1 MLVWLAEHL
10 VKYYSGFNVFSY
22 LTFRAIVSL
31 LTALFISLWMGPRMI
46 AHLQK
51 LSFGQ
56 VVRNDGP
63 ESHFSKRGTPTMGGI
78 MILTAIVI
86 SVLLW
91 AYPSN
96 PYVWCVLVVLVGY
109 GVIGF
114 VDDYRKVVR
123 KDTKGLIARWKYF
136 WMSVIALG
144 VAFAL
149 YLAGKDTPA
158 TQLVVPFFKDV
169 MPQLG
174 LFYILLAYF
183 VIVGTGNAV
192 NLTDGLDGLAI
203 MPTVFV
209 AGGFALVA
217 WATGNMN
224 FASYLHIP
232 YLRHAGELVI
242 VCTAIVGAGLGFL
255 WFNTYPAQVFMGDVG
270 SLALGGALGIIA
282 VLLRQ
287 EFLLVIMGGVFVVET
302 LSVILQVG
310 SFKLRGQRIFRMA
323 PIHHHYELKGW
334 PEPRVIVRFWI
345 ISLMLVLIGL
355 ANAEGTLIMADY
367 QGKNVV
373 IIGLGLTGL
382 SCVDFFLARGVT
394 PRVMDTRMTPPGLD
408 KLPEAVERH
417 TGSLNDEWLMAADL
431 IVASPGIAL
440 AHPSLSA
447 AADAGIEIVG
457 DIELFCREA
466 QAPIVAITGSNGKS
480 TVTTLVGEMA
490 KAAGVNVGV
499 GGNIGLPALMLLDAE
514 CELYVL
520 ELSSFQLETT
530 SSLQA
535 VAATILNVTE
545 DHMDRYPFGLQQY
558 RAAKLRIY
566 ENAKVCVVNAD
577 DALTMPIRGADER
590 CVSFGVNMGDY
601 HLNHQQG
608 ETWLR
613 VKGEKVLNV
622 KEMKLS
628 GQHNYTNA
636 LAALA
641 LADAAGLPR
650 ASSLKALTTFT
661 GLPHRF
667 EVVLEHNGVRWINDS
682 KATNVGSTEAA
693 LNGLQVDGTLHL
705 LLGGDGK
712 SADFSPLARY
722 LNGDNVRLYC
732 FGRDGAQLAALRPE
746 VAEQTET
753 MEQAM
758 RLLALR
764 VQPGD
769 MVLLS
774 PACASLDQFKNFE
787 QRGNEFA
794 RLAKELG

>member
-46 AHLQK
+46 ARLQK
-51 LSFGQ
+51 LAFGQ

-78 MILTAIVI
+78 MILTAITV

-96 PYVWCVLVVLVGY
+96 PYVWCVLTVLIGY
-109 GVIGF
+109 GIIGF

-158 TQLVVPFFKDV
+158 TELVVPFFKDV

-209 AGGFALVA
+209 AAGFALVA

-224 FASYLHIP
+224 FANYLHIP

-334 PEPRVIVRFWI
+334 PGAARYRALLDYFADAGADWP
-345 ISLMLVLIGL
+345 GD
-355 ANAEGTLIMADY
+355 AEGTLIMADY
-367 QGKNVV
+367 QGKKVV
-373 IIGLGLTGL
+373 IIGLGMTGL
-382 SCVDFFLARGVT
+382 SCVDFFMARGVT
-394 PRVMDTRMTPPGLD
+394 PRVMDTRVAPPGLD
-408 KLPEAVERH
+408 KLPESVECH
-417 TGSLNDEWLMAADL
+417 VGGLNDTWLLAADL

-447 AADAGIEIVG
+447 AADAGVEIVG

-466 QAPIVAITGSNGKS
+466 QAPIIAITGSNGKS

-499 GGNIGLPALMLLDAE
+499 GGNIGLPALMLLDTDR
-514 CELYVL
+514 ELYVL

-545 DHMDRYPFGLQQY
+545 DHMDRYPLGLQQY

-566 ENAKVCVVNAD
+566 ENAKTCVVNAD
-577 DALTMPIRGADER
+577 DALTMPVRGADER
-590 CVSFGVNMGDY
+590 CISFGVDVGDY
-601 HLNHQQG
+601 HLNRQQG

-622 KEMKLS
+622 KEMPLT
-628 GQHNYTNA
+628 GQHNYSNA

-661 GLPHRF
+661 GLAHRF
-667 EVVLEHNGVRWINDS
+667 QLVLDHNGVRWINDS

-693 LNGLQVDGTLHL
+693 LNGLQLDGTLYL

-712 SADFSPLARY
+712 SADFTPLKRY
-722 LNGDNVRLYC
+722 LGGDRIRLYC
-732 FGRDGAQLAALRPE
+732 FGRDGAELAELRPE
-746 VAEQTET
+746 VAVQTET

-758 RLLALR
+758 RQIAPLVKA
-764 VQPGD
+764 GD

-787 QRGNEFA
+787 QRGEMFA

>member
-334 PEPRVIVRFWI
+334 PGTARHCAFLDYFADAGSDW
-345 ISLMLVLIGL
+345 SG
-355 ANAEGTLIMADY
+355 NAEGTLIMADY

-382 SCVDFFLARGVT
+382 SCVDFFLARGLT

-758 RLLALR
+758 RLLAPR